1 MSCDKGYLSINDAS
15 DKDQFLVIRSSLDS
29 DTDTFNNVMEKETS
43 KSSKYIQTVEL
54 STRAIAVERAR
65 TAREALESS
74 GDQLPA
80 IPMDELPQ
88 EIQRAVKAAG
98 WSSLTPVQ
106 EMAMPYMLDNR
117 DIMVQSRT
125 GSGKT
130 GAFLLPL
137 FHLLDRERK
146 SVQALVLTPTR
157 ELAGQVNQEFAR
169 MAGSEENAYKTALVH
184 GGVKYGPQVKAIQD
198 GAQVIVGTPGRIID
212 LLEQRKI
219 DLSVLKVLVL
229 DEADEMLSMGFYPA
243 MKEIKRYLP
252 DDRQSVM
259 FSATMPVKV
268 QNLSRLFLSEP
279 DFLGISSGNESVDTS
294 EHRYY
299 LVPPM
304 QRDRALVAL
313 MEMENPDSAIIFAN
327 TKKDVEYLTAFMKN
341 YGHDCEAI
349 SGDLSQRDRDAV
361 LGKLKAGALR
371 FLVATDVAA
380 RGIDISELD
389 YVFMYDVP
397 QNPEYYIH
405 RSGRTARAGRSG
417 TVIVIATQL
426 EHGALKSIASRY
438 GVTLLNKELP
448 TKEMIEE
455 KVSERITVL
464 LEEAYRKKTG
474 VQRERLQ
481 RFMNLTDELSREEPE
496 ILAMLVDKFYHDSMH
511 GRPENAQ
518 DKGDS
523 SDDDDKYNRD
533 QGKKENRRNQKR
545 R

>member
-1 MSCDKGYLSINDAS
+1 
-15 DKDQFLVIRSSLDS
+15 
-29 DTDTFNNVMEKETS
+29 MEKKTS
-43 KSSKYIQTVEL
+43 KSSSKNKYVQTVQL
-54 STRAIAVERAR
+54 STRAIAAERAR
-65 TAREALESS
+65 SAREALESS
-74 GDQLPA
+74 GEQRPP
-80 IPMDELPQ
+80 IPFDELP
-88 EIQRAVKAAG
+88 EEVREAIHGAG
-98 WSSLTPVQ
+98 WSSLTKVQ
-106 EMAMPYMLDNR
+106 EMAMPYMLDRR
-117 DIMVQSRT
+117 DLIVQSRT

-137 FHLLDRERK
+137 FSILEERDV
-146 SVQALVLTPTR
+146 VQALVLAPTR
-157 ELAGQVNQEFAR
+157 ELAGQVNQEFTR
-169 MAGSEENAYKTALVH
+169 MAGSDNRYKTALVH
-184 GGVKYGPQVKAIQD
+184 GGVRYGPQVKAIED

-212 LLEQRKI
+212 LLEQGKI
-219 DLSVLKVLVL
+219 DLSLLKVLVL

-243 MKEIKRYLP
+243 MREIKRYLP
-252 DDRQSVM
+252 EERQSVM

-268 QNLSRLFLSEP
+268 QNLSRLFLNDP
-279 DFLGISSGNESVDTS
+279 DFLGLSSGDESVDTS

-313 MEMENPDSAIIFAN
+313 MEMENPDSAIIFCN
-327 TKKDVEYLTAFMKN
+327 TKKDVEYLTAFLKN
-341 YGHDCEAI
+341 YGHDCGAI
-349 SGDLSQRDRDAV
+349 SGDLSQRDRDRV
-361 LGKLKAGALR
+361 LGKLKASELR

-380 RGIDISELD
+380 RGIDVSQLD

-405 RSGRTARAGRSG
+405 RSGRTARAGRTG

-438 GVTLLNKELP
+438 GVTLTHREMP

-481 RFMNLTDELSREEPE
+481 RFMKLTDELAEEEPE

-511 GRPENAQ
+511 GAPDRGPDNSEE
-518 DKGDS
+518 KGEDEPS
-523 SDDDDKYNRD
+523 GNKS
-533 QGKKENRRNQKR
+533 GRNQKR
-545 R
+545 NKR